1 MLGTYEVYQAV
12 VFHLGGAAVLGLGY
26 CWLGYRLMGLLPG
39 SHVTYQP
46 TSICFAT
53 FVRGYGFFFFPW
65 VVALVTYRIGGVSLA
80 VSGAGLGAQ
89 RWLLGAQFGAAWV
102 FAQKLALGVGTRW
115 TLELGGA
122 WLTLQLS
129 WLCLSQSNSLLT
141 MLLWFEVASLSGLL
155 LLSTLA
161 LSAAD
166 VTSPGAS

>member
-12 VFHLGGAAVLGLGY
+12 FYHLGGAALLGLGY
-26 CWLGYRLMGLLPG
+26 CWFGYRLMGLLPG
-39 SHVTYQP
+39 SHGAYQLA
-46 TSICFAT
+46 SICFAT
-53 FVRGYGFFFFPW
+53 FVRGYGFFFLPW
-65 VVALVTYRIGGVSLA
+65 VVALLAYRVVGVSVVMGGV
-80 VSGAGLGAQ
+80 GAQ
-89 RWLLGAQFGAAWV
+89 LWLLGAQFGAAWV

-129 WLCLSQSNSLLT
+129 WLCLSQSTALLT

-166 VTSPGAS
+166 VTSPGAG